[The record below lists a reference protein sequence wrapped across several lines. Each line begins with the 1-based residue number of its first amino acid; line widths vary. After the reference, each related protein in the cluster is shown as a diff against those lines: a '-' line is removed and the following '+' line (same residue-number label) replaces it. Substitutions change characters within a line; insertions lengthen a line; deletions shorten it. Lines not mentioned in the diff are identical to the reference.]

1 MREQDFAH
9 HYPTK
14 TQFERTNEMV
24 TTSGMLAINQ
34 PHIPDFTDPLRLLV
48 HCHERIEAQ
57 LSALER
63 AAEILR
69 AGDRQSLP
77 RVFGAIDAACAH
89 FAIPGVKHTEDEE
102 ISLFPRLRERG
113 GDGGEDALA
122 AMSEL
127 ETQHRTAEKL
137 HVEFDKCVS
146 SLPRDGSADAREL
159 DCFSGLVAELAAL
172 YRPHILLENT
182 LVFPVAARVLPAS
195 EIQALGAEMRARRKD
210 ILQKL
215 EASR

>member
-1 MREQDFAH
+1 
-9 HYPTK
+9 
-14 TQFERTNEMV
+14 MV
-24 TTSGMLAINQ
+24 TTSSMLTINQ

-57 LSALER
+57 LAALEC

-89 FAIPGVKHTEDEE
+89 FAIAGVKHTEDEE
-102 ISLFPRLRERG
+102 ISLFPRLREHG
-113 GDGGEDALA
+113 GSAGEDALT
-122 AMSEL
+122 AMVEL
-127 ETQHRTAEKL
+127 ESQHRTAEKL
-137 HVEFDKCVS
+137 HVEFDEFVS

-159 DCFSGLVAELAAL
+159 DCFSELVAELTAL
-172 YRPHILLENT
+172 YRPHILLENNF
-182 LVFPVAARVLPAS
+182 VFPIAGRALPAN
-195 EIQALGAEMRARRKD
+195 EIQGLGEEMRARRKD